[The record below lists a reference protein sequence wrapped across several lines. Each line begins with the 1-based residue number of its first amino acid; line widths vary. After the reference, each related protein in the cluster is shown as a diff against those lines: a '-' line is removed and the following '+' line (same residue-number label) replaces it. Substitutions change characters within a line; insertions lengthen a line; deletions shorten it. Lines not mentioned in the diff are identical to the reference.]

1 MNSVLYFGILE
12 LNLLYL
18 IKIYT
23 NGIYSITMKSFPTK
37 VDINTKELIQ
47 HFKACATA
55 FFKWAVFGIIIGL
68 ICGTVGAGFAKS
80 IEAVTALRTA
90 QPWLIYLLP
99 IGGIATVILYRL
111 CRVSGMGITDV
122 FESVR
127 TAKAVHVTL
136 APAVFL
142 SAVITHLL
150 GGSAGKEGA
159 ALQLGSSI
167 ASLMGKIFK
176 LGEKTRHILT
186 MAGMGA
192 LFSAVFGTP
201 LGAAIFALEVISVGH
216 ICSAAIF
223 PCLVSSIT
231 SYCVSSFF
239 GVHAER
245 FNISAI
251 PEMNFATVWKVAVIA
266 ICSAFVARAFCSA
279 LHHTEEIFAKLFKN
293 EFLRITIGGV
303 IIILLTLLVNTRD
316 YNGGGIEIINRI
328 FETGEVRYEAF
339 LLKIIFTAITVGAGF
354 KGGEIV
360 PTLFIGAT
368 FGAAAATIIGL
379 NPALGA
385 AIGMSA
391 LFCSVTN
398 CPITSIVLSIE
409 LFGTGSMVFCA
420 LAAATSFLLSG
431 STGLYAAQRRVFS
444 KYTEERI
451 RQK

>member
-1 MNSVLYFGILE
+1 
-12 LNLLYL
+12 
-18 IKIYT
+18 
-23 NGIYSITMKSFPTK
+23 MKTFPTK
-37 VDINTKELIQ
+37 VDINTKELIE

-55 FFKWAVFGIIIGL
+55 FFKWTFFGIFIGL
-68 ICGTVGAGFAKS
+68 LCGAAGAGFAKS

-99 IGGIATVILYRL
+99 AGGIVTVILYKL
-111 CRVSGMGITDV
+111 CKVSGVGITAV

-127 TAKAVHVTL
+127 TSKAVHITL
-136 APAVFL
+136 APAIFL
-142 SAVITHLL
+142 SSVITHLL

-167 ASLMGKIFK
+167 ASLMGKVFN

-201 LGAAIFALEVISVGH
+201 LGAAIFALEVISVGY

-231 SYCVSSFF
+231 AYCVSSFF

-245 FNISAI
+245 FEISAI
-251 PEMNFATVWKVAVIA
+251 PEMSFDTVWKVAVIA
-266 ICSAFVARAFCSA
+266 VCSAFVARAFCST
-279 LHHTEEIFAKLFKN
+279 LHHTEEIFAKLIKN
-293 EFLRITIGGV
+293 EFLRIAVGGAM
-303 IIILLTLLVNTRD
+303 IILLTILVNTRD

-368 FGAAAATIIGL
+368 FGGAAATLIGL

-385 AIGMSA
+385 AIGMAA

-409 LFGTGSMVFCA
+409 LFGADSMVFCA

-431 STGLYAAQRRVFS
+431 STGLYAAQRRLFS
-444 KYTEERI
+444 KYTEGRI